1 MHRLQQFVVGT
12 ILPELERAVGGRD
25 SRDDNDVSMTAL
37 LVIEGF
43 LWLHLGVELGAFPR
57 EASEDVYSYY
67 YSSFF
72 DWLKSYSET
81 RQTGSTPP
89 PFLESSSYLGLPT
102 FARNLVSIGIRGGQP
117 LYDQPSGV
125 GERPDLV
132 DPFQSLM
139 ILYSRLCRN
148 SAVRRFLYGIG
159 FQDSDDWTIQ
169 WNEQCTAMDLFE
181 AVDSSDASPT
191 ATAMV
196 LAGYVS
202 LCEFAR
208 NMEEVLNN
216 IEGLAILDS
225 AQLFQFKD
233 RIRNIHA
240 WRLNLSSG
248 VTVKRFEQV
257 QGKIKKMVE
266 QVLRDEK
273 FDDEIKSVQGLLDN
287 SLDLFLESQRVTA

>member
-1 MHRLQQFVVGT
+1 
-12 ILPELERAVGGRD
+12 
-25 SRDDNDVSMTAL
+25 
-37 LVIEGF
+37 
-43 LWLHLGVELGAFPR
+43 
-57 EASEDVYSYY
+57 
-67 YSSFF
+67 
-72 DWLKSYSET
+72 
-81 RQTGSTPP
+81 
-89 PFLESSSYLGLPT
+89 
-102 FARNLVSIGIRGGQP
+102 
-117 LYDQPSGV
+117 
-125 GERPDLV
+125 
-132 DPFQSLM
+132 
-139 ILYSRLCRN
+139 
-148 SAVRRFLYGIG
+148 
-159 FQDSDDWTIQ
+159 
-169 WNEQCTAMDLFE
+169 MDLFE